1 MLEVLSEIRIT
12 GLGVIEDAT
21 LDLDPGFTAVTGET
35 GAGKTMV
42 VTGVS
47 MLLGG
52 RADSGLVRHGVRRAR
67 VEGRAT
73 KVPRSIVQQAE
84 DRGGELDEGELLIAR
99 ELSSEGRSR
108 AFLGGASV
116 PVSVLAEV
124 SGDLVAIHGQADQWR
139 LLQPAR
145 QRETL
150 DTFAGKPV
158 LVPLGEYASA
168 YRRHREVEAE
178 LTELVTRQRDRLA
191 EADLLRFGLEEIAKA
206 EPLPGED
213 AELAAEE
220 ERLAYADGLRTAATS
235 AGAALTSEDLD
246 AAGPHDV
253 LGLLGHAK
261 QVLDGEREHD
271 AKLAELADRVAE
283 LGYLA
288 ADLAGE
294 LSSYAADVDT
304 DTARLAVVSER
315 RSKLSGLVRKY
326 GDAEGTV
333 DEVLEWSNRSTARLT
348 ELDGSDER
356 VELLTAEQ
364 AELQARITELGQQV
378 GAARREAAERLGK
391 AVTEELGG
399 LAMPHATL
407 TVDVHET
414 TLGPSGADEIE
425 FCFAANP
432 GSPARPLQKAAS
444 GGELSRVML
453 ALEVILSD
461 THPVP
466 TLVFDEIDAGI
477 GGRAAVEVG
486 KRLARLA
493 EKAQVI
499 VVTHLPQVAAFADR
513 HAVVLKSDDGS
524 VTTSGLVA
532 LDDDARLKELSRM
545 MAGLE
550 NSDAAQAHAEELLA
564 LAAERHVRSGK
575 KRSKR

>member
-1 MLEVLSEIRIT
+1 
-12 GLGVIEDAT
+12 
-21 LDLDPGFTAVTGET
+21 
-35 GAGKTMV
+35 
-42 VTGVS
+42 
-47 MLLGG
+47 
-52 RADSGLVRHGVRRAR
+52 
-67 VEGRAT
+67 
-73 KVPRSIVQQAE
+73 VPKSIVREAE
-84 DRGGELDEGELLIAR
+84 ERGGELDDDDELLIAR

-158 LVPLGEYASA
+158 LVPLSDYTSA
-168 YRRHREVEAE
+168 YKRHREVEAE
-178 LTELVTRQRDRLA
+178 LVELTTRQRDRLA
-191 EADLLRFGLEEIAKA
+191 EADLLRFGLNEIAKA
-206 EPLPGED
+206 EPQPGED
-213 AELAAEE
+213 AELEAEE
-220 ERLAYADGLRTAATS
+220 GRLAYADGLRTAATT
-235 AGAALTSEDLD
+235 AGDALASEDLESTRP
-246 AAGPHDV
+246 GDV
-253 LGLLGHAK
+253 LGLLSLAK

-271 AKLAELADRVAE
+271 AKLAELADRAGE

-294 LSSYAADVDT
+294 LSSYAADIDT
-304 DTARLAVVSER
+304 DPARLSVVSER
-315 RSKLSGLVRKY
+315 RSLLTGLVRKY
-326 GDAEGTV
+326 GDQDGTV
-333 DEVLEWSNRSTARLT
+333 DEVLDWAKRAAARLN

-364 AELQARITELGQQV
+364 GELQARLKELGDEV
-378 GAARREAAERLGK
+378 SAARKEAAARLGV
-391 AVTEELGG
+391 AVSAELSG

-407 TVDVHET
+407 TVEVHEAT
-414 TLGPSGADEIE
+414 AGPFGADEIE

-564 LAAERHVRSGK
+564 LAAERHTKSRKK
-575 KRSKR
+575 KR

>member
-1 MLEVLSEIRIT
+1 MLSEIRIT

-21 LDLDPGFTAVTGET
+21 LELDPGFTAVTGET

-42 VTGVS
+42 VTGVN

-67 VEGRAT
+67 VEGRASG
-73 KVPRSIVQQAE
+73 VPKSIVQQAE
-84 DRGGELDEGELLIAR
+84 DRGGELDDDELLIAR

-150 DTFAGKPV
+150 DTFAGKAV
-158 LVPLGEYASA
+158 LVPLGEYTTA
-168 YRRHREVEAE
+168 YRRHREVDSE
-178 LTELVTRQRDRLA
+178 LADLTTRQRDRLA
-191 EADLLRFGLEEIAKA
+191 EADLLRFGLDEIAKA

-213 AELAAEE
+213 VELAAEE

-235 AGAALTSEDLD
+235 AAEALTSEDLD
-246 AAGPHDV
+246 SSRPSDV
-253 LGLLGHAK
+253 LGLLALAK

-271 AKLAELADRVAE
+271 AKLAELADRASE

-294 LSSYAADVDT
+294 LSSYATDVDT
-304 DTARLAVVSER
+304 DPARLAVVSDR
-315 RSKLSGLVRKY
+315 RAVLTGLVRKY
-326 GDAEGTV
+326 GDADGTV
-333 DEVLEWSNRSTARLT
+333 DEVLDWAKRSAVRLAD
-348 ELDGSDER
+348 LDGSDER
-356 VELLTAEQ
+356 VEQLTAEQ
-364 AELQARITELGQQV
+364 AELQAQLKDLGKQV
-378 GAARREAAERLGK
+378 SAARTEAAQRLGV
-391 AVTEELGG
+391 AVSEELSG
-399 LAMPHATL
+399 LAMPHAKL
-407 TVDVHET
+407 TVEVHET
-414 TLGPSGADEIE
+414 TPGPFGADEIE

-564 LAAERHVRSGK
+564 LAAERHTKGK
-575 KRSKR
+575 KRPKR

>member
-1 MLEVLSEIRIT
+1 MLSEIRIT

-42 VTGVS
+42 VTGVN

-52 RADSGLVRHGVRRAR
+52 RADSGLVRHGTRRAR
-67 VEGRAT
+67 VEGRASG
-73 KVPRSIVQQAE
+73 VPRSIVQQAE
-84 DRGGELDEGELLIAR
+84 DRGGELDDDELLIAR

-116 PVSVLAEV
+116 PVSVLGEV

-158 LVPLGEYASA
+158 LVPLQEYAAA
-168 YRRHREVEAE
+168 YKRHREVEAE
-178 LTELVTRQRDRLA
+178 LTELTTRQRDRLA
-191 EADLLRFGLEEIAKA
+191 EADLLRFGLDEVAKA

-213 AELAAEE
+213 LELAAEE
-220 ERLAYADGLRTAATS
+220 GRLAYADGLRTAATT
-235 AGAALTSEDLD
+235 AGDALASEDLD
-246 AAGPHDV
+246 STRPNDV
-253 LGLLGHAK
+253 LGLLALAK
-261 QVLDGEREHD
+261 QVLDAEREHD
-271 AKLAELADRVAE
+271 PKLAELADRAGE

-304 DTARLAVVSER
+304 DPARLAVVSER
-315 RSKLSGLVRKY
+315 RSLLNNLIRKY
-326 GDAEGTV
+326 GDEQGTV
-333 DEVLEWSNRSTARLT
+333 DEVLEWTKRSAARLA

-356 VELLTAEQ
+356 VEHLTAELT
-364 AELQARITELGQQV
+364 ELDVKLADLGRQIRDARI
-378 GAARREAAERLGK
+378 EAAERLGV
-391 AVTEELGG
+391 AVSEELTG
-399 LAMPHATL
+399 LAMPHAKL
-407 TVDVHET
+407 SVEVHET
-414 TLGPSGADEIE
+414 TPGPFGIDEVE

-564 LAAERHVRSGK
+564 LASERRKPRRKG
-575 KRSKR
+575 RSKG

>member
-1 MLEVLSEIRIT
+1 MLSEIRIT

-42 VTGVS
+42 VTGVN

-73 KVPRSIVQQAE
+73 NVPKSIVQQAE
-84 DRGGELDEGELLIAR
+84 DRGGELDDDDELLIAR

-158 LVPLGEYASA
+158 LVPLQEYLTS
-168 YRRHREVEAE
+168 YKRHREVEAE
-178 LTELVTRQRDRLA
+178 LTELTTRQRDRLA
-191 EADLLRFGLEEIAKA
+191 EADRLRFGLEEVAKA

-213 AELAAEE
+213 TELAAEE
-220 ERLAYADGLRTAATS
+220 GRLAYADGLRTAATN
-235 AGAALTSEDLD
+235 AADALASEDLESTR
-246 AAGPHDV
+246 PSDV
-253 LGLLGHAK
+253 LGLLALAK
-261 QVLDGEREHD
+261 QLLDGERDHD
-271 AKLAELADRVAE
+271 AKLAGLADRAGE

-304 DTARLAVVSER
+304 DPARLSVVSER
-315 RSKLSGLVRKY
+315 RSLLTTLIRKY
-326 GDAEGTV
+326 GAEQGTV
-333 DEVLEWSNRSTARLT
+333 DEVLDWAKRSAERLA

-356 VELLTAEQ
+356 VELLTAELT
-364 AELQARITELGQQV
+364 ELDATLTELGRQV
-378 GAARREAAERLGK
+378 REARVEAAERLG
-391 AVTEELGG
+391 VLVSEE
-399 LAMPHATL
+399 
-407 TVDVHET
+407 VHET
-414 TLGPSGADEIE
+414 TAGPYGIDEIE

-432 GSPARPLQKAAS
+432 GSPARPLQKSAS

-461 THPVP
+461 THKVP

-564 LAAERHVRSGK
+564 LAAERHTKPKKK
-575 KRSKR
+575 KR

>member
-1 MLEVLSEIRIT
+1 MLSEIRIT

-21 LDLDPGFTAVTGET
+21 LELDPGFTAVTGET

-42 VTGVS
+42 VTGVNL
-47 MLLGG
+47 LLGG

-67 VEGRAT
+67 VEGRASA
-73 KVPRSIVQQAE
+73 VPRSIVQQAE
-84 DRGGELDEGELLIAR
+84 DRGGELDDDELLIAR

-150 DTFAGKPV
+150 DTFAGKAV
-158 LVPLGEYASA
+158 LVPLGEYTTA
-168 YRRHREVEAE
+168 YRRHREVETE
-178 LTELVTRQRDRLA
+178 LTELTTRERDRLA

-213 AELAAEE
+213 VELAAEE
-220 ERLAYADGLRTAATS
+220 ERLAYADGLRTAATT
-235 AGAALTSEDLD
+235 AADALASEDLD
-246 AAGPHDV
+246 SSRPGDV
-253 LGLLGHAK
+253 LGLLALAK

-271 AKLAELADRVAE
+271 AKLAELADRASE

-304 DTARLAVVSER
+304 DPARLAAVSER
-315 RSKLSGLVRKY
+315 RSALTGLVRKY
-326 GDAEGTV
+326 GADDGTV
-333 DEVLEWSNRSTARLT
+333 DEVLDWAKRSAQRLA
-348 ELDGSDER
+348 EIEGSDER
-356 VELLTAEQ
+356 VGQLTAERT
-364 AELQARITELGQQV
+364 ELQAQLKDLGDQV
-378 GAARREAAERLGK
+378 SAARKEAAARLGV
-391 AVTEELGG
+391 AVSEELSG
-399 LAMPHATL
+399 LAMPHAKL
-407 TVDVHET
+407 TVEVHET
-414 TLGPSGADEIE
+414 AAGPFGADEIE

-564 LAAERHVRSGK
+564 LAAERHTKPRKK
-575 KRSKR
+575 KR

>member
-235 AGAALTSEDLD
+235 AGEALTSEDLD

>member
-1 MLEVLSEIRIT
+1 MLSEIRIT

-73 KVPRSIVQQAE
+73 SVPKSLAQQTE
-84 DRGGELDEGELLIAR
+84 DRGGELDDGELLIAR

-116 PVSVLAEV
+116 PVSVLADV

-139 LLQPAR
+139 LLQPIR

-158 LVPLGEYASA
+158 LEPLAEYVAA
-168 YRRHREVEAE
+168 YRRHREVESE
-178 LTELVTRQRDRLA
+178 LTELTTRQRDRLA

-213 AELAAEE
+213 LELAAEE
-220 ERLAYADGLRTAATS
+220 ERLAYADGLRTAATT
-235 AGAALTSEDLD
+235 AAEALAAEDLD
-246 AAGPHDV
+246 ATRPNDV
-253 LGLLGHAK
+253 LGLLSLAK
-261 QVLDGEREHD
+261 QALDGEREHD
-271 AKLAELADRVAE
+271 PILAGLADRVAE
-283 LGYLA
+283 LSYLA
-288 ADLAGE
+288 ADLSGE
-294 LSSYAADVDT
+294 LSSYASDVDT
-304 DTARLAVVSER
+304 DPARLSVVSER
-315 RSKLSGLVRKY
+315 RALLTSLARKY
-326 GDAEGTV
+326 GDSEGTI
-333 DEVLEWSNRSTARLT
+333 DEVLEWSKRSAARLA

-356 VELLTAEQ
+356 VELLMAEQ
-364 AELQARITELGQQV
+364 ADLQTRLTELGHV
-378 GAARREAAERLGK
+378 IATARRDAAERLGK
-391 AVTEELGG
+391 SVTGELAG
-399 LAMPHATL
+399 LAMPHAQL
-407 TVDVHET
+407 TVDVHDST
-414 TLGPSGADEIE
+414 PGPFGADEVE

-486 KRLARLA
+486 KRLAKLA
-493 EKAQVI
+493 EKTQVI

-564 LAAERHVRSGK
+564 LAAERHGKGSK
-575 KRSKR
+575 KRTKKNL

>member
-1 MLEVLSEIRIT
+1 MLSEIRIT

-42 VTGVS
+42 VTGVN

-52 RADSGLVRHGVRRAR
+52 RADSGLVRHGTRRAR
-67 VEGRAT
+67 VEGRASA
-73 KVPRSIVQQAE
+73 VPRAIVQQAE
-84 DRGGELDEGELLIAR
+84 DRGGELDDDELLIAR

-116 PVSVLAEV
+116 PVSVLGEV

-150 DTFAGKPV
+150 DTFAGKAV
-158 LVPLGEYASA
+158 LVPLQEYAAA
-168 YRRHREVEAE
+168 YKRYRDVQAE
-178 LTELVTRQRDRLA
+178 LTELTTRERDRLA
-191 EADLLRFGLEEIAKA
+191 EADLLRFGLDEVAKA

-213 AELAAEE
+213 VELAAEE
-220 ERLAYADGLRTAATS
+220 ERLAYADGLRTAATT
-235 AGAALTSEDLD
+235 AADALASEDLD
-246 AAGPHDV
+246 ASRPNDV
-253 LGLLGHAK
+253 LGLLALAK

-271 AKLAELADRVAE
+271 AKLAELADRAGE

-288 ADLAGE
+288 ADLAQE

-304 DTARLAVVSER
+304 DPARLAVVSER
-315 RSKLSGLVRKY
+315 RALLTNLVRKY
-326 GDAEGTV
+326 GADQGTV
-333 DEVLEWSNRSTARLT
+333 DEVIEWTKRSAERLA

-356 VELLTAEQ
+356 VEQLTSEL
-364 AELQARITELGQQV
+364 AELDARLADLGRQMREARI
-378 GAARREAAERLGK
+378 EAAERLGV
-391 AVTEELGG
+391 AVSEELTG
-399 LAMPHATL
+399 LAMPHAKL
-407 TVDVHET
+407 SVEVHET
-414 TLGPSGADEIE
+414 TAGPFGIDEVE

-564 LAAERHVRSGK
+564 LAAERHKPRRKS
-575 KRSKR
+575 RSKG

>member
-1 MLEVLSEIRIT
+1 VISEIRIT

-21 LDLDPGFTAVTGET
+21 LELDPGFTAVTGET

-42 VTGVS
+42 VTGVN

-67 VEGRAT
+67 VEGRASN
-73 KVPRSIVQQAE
+73 VPKSIVREAE
-84 DRGGELDEGELLIAR
+84 ERGGELDDGDELLIAR

-158 LVPLGEYASA
+158 LVPLSDYASA
-168 YRRHREVEAE
+168 YKRHREVEAE
-178 LTELVTRQRDRLA
+178 LIDLTTRQRDRLA
-191 EADLLRFGLEEIAKA
+191 EADLLRFGLNEIAKA
-206 EPLPGED
+206 EPQPGED
-213 AELAAEE
+213 DELEAEE
-220 ERLAYADGLRTAATS
+220 GRLAYADGLRTAATT
-235 AGAALTSEDLD
+235 AGDALASDDLESTRP
-246 AAGPHDV
+246 GDV
-253 LGLLGHAK
+253 LGLLSLAK

-271 AKLAELADRVAE
+271 AKLAELADRVGE

-294 LSSYAADVDT
+294 LSSYAADIDT
-304 DTARLAVVSER
+304 DPARLSVVSER
-315 RSKLSGLVRKY
+315 RSLLTGLVRKY
-326 GDAEGTV
+326 GDQEGTV
-333 DEVLEWSNRSTARLT
+333 DEVLDLAKRSAARLT
-348 ELDGSDER
+348 ELDSSDER
-356 VELLTAEQ
+356 VELLSAEQ
-364 AELQARITELGQQV
+364 TELQARLKELGDEV
-378 GAARREAAERLGK
+378 SAARKEAAARLGV
-391 AVTEELGG
+391 AVSAELSG

-407 TVDVHET
+407 TVEVHET
-414 TLGPSGADEIE
+414 TAGPFGADEIE

-564 LAAERHVRSGK
+564 LAAERHTKPRKK
-575 KRSKR
+575 KR

>member
-1 MLEVLSEIRIT
+1 MLSEIRIT

-84 DRGGELDEGELLIAR
+84 DRGGELDDDELLIAR

-235 AGAALTSEDLD
+235 AGEALTSEDLD

-253 LGLLGHAK
+253 LGLLAHAK
-261 QVLDGEREHD
+261 QVLDSEREHD

-304 DTARLAVVSER
+304 DPARLAVVSER

-326 GDAEGTV
+326 GDVEGTV
-333 DEVLEWSNRSTARLT
+333 DEVLEWSKRSAARLT

-364 AELQARITELGQQV
+364 VELQARITERGQLV

-391 AVTEELGG
+391 AVTEELSG

-414 TLGPSGADEIE
+414 TPGPSGADEIE

>member
-1 MLEVLSEIRIT
+1 MLSEIRIT

-21 LDLDPGFTAVTGET
+21 LELDPGFTAVTGET

-42 VTGVS
+42 VTGVN

-67 VEGRAT
+67 VEGRASA
-73 KVPRSIVQQAE
+73 VPRSIVQQAE
-84 DRGGELDEGELLIAR
+84 DRGGELDDDELLIAR

-158 LVPLGEYASA
+158 LVPLGEYGSA

-178 LTELVTRQRDRLA
+178 LTELTTRQRDRLA
-191 EADLLRFGLEEIAKA
+191 EADLLRFGLDEIAKA

-213 AELAAEE
+213 VELAAEE

-235 AGAALTSEDLD
+235 AADALASEDLD
-246 AAGPHDV
+246 SSRPTDV
-253 LGLLGHAK
+253 LGLMAHAK
-261 QVLDGEREHD
+261 QVLDAEREHD
-271 AKLAELADRVAE
+271 AVLAELADRASE

-304 DTARLAVVSER
+304 DPARLAVVSER
-315 RSKLSGLVRKY
+315 RAQLTGLVRKY
-326 GDAEGTV
+326 GADEGTV
-333 DEVLEWSNRSTARLT
+333 DEVLEWAKRSAERLA

-356 VELLTAEQ
+356 VEHLTTEL
-364 AELQARITELGQQV
+364 AELEARLADLGRQV
-378 GAARREAAERLGK
+378 GVARREAAERLGV
-391 AVTEELGG
+391 AVSEELTG
-399 LAMPHATL
+399 LAMPHAKL
-407 TVDVHET
+407 TVEVHEST
-414 TLGPSGADEIE
+414 PGPHGADEIE

-461 THPVP
+461 TYPVP

-564 LAAERHVRSGK
+564 LAAERHTKRK
-575 KRSKR
+575 KRKR

>member
-1 MLEVLSEIRIT
+1 MLAEIRIT

-21 LDLDPGFTAVTGET
+21 LELDPGFTAVTGET

-42 VTGVS
+42 VTGVN

-73 KVPRSIVQQAE
+73 AVPRSIVQQAE
-84 DRGGELDEGELLIAR
+84 DRGGELDDDELLIAR

-124 SGDLVAIHGQADQWR
+124 CSDLVAIHGQADQWR

-158 LVPLGEYASA
+158 LVPLGEYTGA

-178 LTELVTRQRDRLA
+178 LIDLTTRERDRLA
-191 EADLLRFGLEEIAKA
+191 EADLLRFGLEELAKV

-213 AELAAEE
+213 VELAAEE

-235 AGAALTSEDLD
+235 AADALASDDLD
-246 AAGPHDV
+246 SNRPSDV
-253 LGLLGHAK
+253 LGLLQLAK

-271 AKLAELADRVAE
+271 AKLAELADRASE

-304 DTARLAVVSER
+304 DPARLSVVSER
-315 RSKLSGLVRKY
+315 RSVLTGLVRKY
-326 GDAEGTV
+326 GADEGTV
-333 DEVLEWSNRSTARLT
+333 DEVLEWSKRSAQRLA
-348 ELDGSDER
+348 EIEGSDER
-356 VELLTAEQ
+356 VEQLTAEQ
-364 AELQARITELGQQV
+364 AELQAQLKDLGEQV
-378 GAARREAAERLGK
+378 SAARKEAAARLGV
-391 AVTEELGG
+391 AVSEELSG

-407 TVDVHET
+407 TVEVHET
-414 TLGPSGADEIE
+414 AAGPFGADEIE

-532 LDDDARLKELSRM
+532 LDDDSRLKELSRM

-564 LAAERHVRSGK
+564 LAAERHTKPRKK
-575 KRSKR
+575 KR

>member
-1 MLEVLSEIRIT
+1 MLTEIRIS

-42 VTGVS
+42 VTGVG
-47 MLLGG
+47 MLLGA
-52 RADSGLVRHGVRRAR
+52 RADSGLVRHGTKRAR
-67 VEGRAT
+67 VEGRACG
-73 KVPRSIVQQAE
+73 VPAQVAALAE
-84 DRGGELDEGELLIAR
+84 ERGGDLDDDELLIAR

-116 PVSVLAEV
+116 PVSVLGEV

-145 QRETL
+145 QRATL
-150 DTFAGKPV
+150 DTFAGDAVLKP
-158 LVPLGEYASA
+158 LTEYGTA
-168 YRRHREVEAE
+168 YRRQREVVAE
-178 LTELVTRQRDRLA
+178 LDDLVSRQRDRLA
-191 EADLLRFGLEEIAKA
+191 EADLLRFGLDEIARA
-206 EPLPGED
+206 EPQPGED

-220 ERLAYADGLRTAATS
+220 DRLAYADGLRTAATT
-235 AGAALTSEDLD
+235 AAAALASEDLD
-246 AAGPHDV
+246 SARPSDV
-253 LGLLGHAK
+253 LGLLAHAK
-261 QVLDGEREHD
+261 AVLDAEREHD
-271 AKLAELADRVAE
+271 ITLAGLADRVAE
-283 LGYLA
+283 LTYLA

-304 DTARLAVVSER
+304 DPARLAVVSER
-315 RSKLSGLVRKY
+315 RSALTGLIRKY
-326 GDAEGTV
+326 GDTEGTV
-333 DEVLEWSNRSTARLT
+333 DEVLAWSRRSAERLAD
-348 ELDGSDER
+348 LDGSDER
-356 VELLTAEQ
+356 IGQLTAERDALTERL
-364 AELQARITELGQQV
+364 AELAGQIS
-378 GAARREAAERLGK
+378 AERKEAAERLGE
-391 AVTEELGG
+391 AVTAELGG

-407 TVDVHET
+407 TVEVRET
-414 TLGPSGADEIE
+414 TPGPSGADDVEL
-425 FCFAANP
+425 CFSANP

-486 KRLARLA
+486 QRLARLA

-513 HAVVLKSDDGS
+513 HHVVRKSDDGS
-524 VTTSGLVA
+524 VTTSGLEA
-532 LDDDARLKELSRM
+532 LDETGRLRELSRM

-550 NSDAAQAHAEELLA
+550 DSEAAQTHAEELLA
-564 LAAERHVRSGK
+564 LAARRPRKKSG
-575 KRSKR
+575 RR

>member
-1 MLEVLSEIRIT
+1 MPKSL
-12 GLGVIEDAT
+12 A
-21 LDLDPGFTAVTGET
+21 
-35 GAGKTMV
+35 
-42 VTGVS
+42 
-47 MLLGG
+47 
-52 RADSGLVRHGVRRAR
+52 
-67 VEGRAT
+67 
-73 KVPRSIVQQAE
+73 QQTE
-84 DRGGELDEGELLIAR
+84 DRGGELEDGELLIAR

-116 PVSVLAEV
+116 PVSVLADV

-139 LLQPAR
+139 LLQPIR

-158 LVPLGEYASA
+158 LEPLAEYTAA
-168 YRRHREVEAE
+168 YRRHREVESE
-178 LTELVTRQRDRLA
+178 LTELTTRQRDRLA

-213 AELAAEE
+213 LELAAEE
-220 ERLAYADGLRTAATS
+220 ERLAYADGLRTAATTA
-235 AGAALTSEDLD
+235 AGALAAEDLD
-246 AAGPHDV
+246 ATRPNDV
-253 LGLLGHAK
+253 LGLLSLAK
-261 QVLDGEREHD
+261 QALDGEREHD
-271 AKLAELADRVAE
+271 PTLAGLADRVAE
-283 LGYLA
+283 LSYLA
-288 ADLAGE
+288 ADLSGE
-294 LSSYAADVDT
+294 LSSYASDIDT
-304 DTARLAVVSER
+304 DPARLSVVSER
-315 RSKLSGLVRKY
+315 RALLTSLARKY
-326 GDAEGTV
+326 GDADGTI
-333 DEVLEWSNRSTARLT
+333 DEVLEWSKRSAARLA

-356 VELLTAEQ
+356 VELLMAEQ
-364 AELQARITELGQQV
+364 ADLQTRLTELGHV
-378 GAARREAAERLGK
+378 IATARRDAAERLGK
-391 AVTEELGG
+391 SVTGELAG
-399 LAMPHATL
+399 LAMPHAQL
-407 TVDVHET
+407 TVDVHDST
-414 TLGPSGADEIE
+414 PGPFGADEVE

-486 KRLARLA
+486 KRLAKLA
-493 EKAQVI
+493 EKTQVI

-564 LAAERHVRSGK
+564 LAAERHGKGGK
-575 KRSKR
+575 KRTKKNL

>member
-1 MLEVLSEIRIT
+1 MLAEIRIT

-21 LDLDPGFTAVTGET
+21 LELDPGFTAVTGET

-42 VTGVS
+42 VTGVN

-73 KVPRSIVQQAE
+73 AVPRSIVQQAE
-84 DRGGELDEGELLIAR
+84 DRGGELDDDELLIAR

-158 LVPLGEYASA
+158 LVPLGEYTAA

-178 LTELVTRQRDRLA
+178 LIDLTTRERDRLA
-191 EADLLRFGLEEIAKA
+191 EADLLRFGLEEIAKL

-213 AELAAEE
+213 VELAAEE

-235 AGAALTSEDLD
+235 AADALASDDLD
-246 AAGPHDV
+246 SNRPSDV
-253 LGLLGHAK
+253 LGLLQLAK

-271 AKLAELADRVAE
+271 AKLAELADRASE

-304 DTARLAVVSER
+304 DPARLSVVSER
-315 RSKLSGLVRKY
+315 RSVLTGLVRKY
-326 GDAEGTV
+326 GADEGTV
-333 DEVLEWSNRSTARLT
+333 DEVLEWSKRSAQRLA
-348 ELDGSDER
+348 EIEGSDER
-356 VELLTAEQ
+356 VEQLTAEQ
-364 AELQARITELGQQV
+364 TELQAQLKDLGEQV
-378 GAARREAAERLGK
+378 SAARKEAAARLGV
-391 AVTEELGG
+391 AVSEELSG

-407 TVDVHET
+407 TVEVHET
-414 TLGPSGADEIE
+414 AAGPFGADEVE

-564 LAAERHVRSGK
+564 LAAERHTKPRKK
-575 KRSKR
+575 KR

>member
-1 MLEVLSEIRIT
+1 MLSEIRIT

-42 VTGVS
+42 VTGVN

-52 RADSGLVRHGVRRAR
+52 RADSGLVRHGTRRAR
-67 VEGRAT
+67 VEGRASG
-73 KVPRSIVQQAE
+73 VPKSIVQQAE
-84 DRGGELDEGELLIAR
+84 DRGGELDDDELLIAR
-99 ELSSEGRSR
+99 ELSAEGRSR

-116 PVSVLAEV
+116 PVSVLGEV

-150 DTFAGKPV
+150 DTFAGKPL
-158 LVPLGEYASA
+158 LVPLQEYVAA
-168 YRRHREVEAE
+168 YKRHRQVEAE
-178 LTELVTRQRDRLA
+178 LIELTTRQRDRLA
-191 EADLLRFGLEEIAKA
+191 EADLLRFGLDEVAKA

-213 AELAAEE
+213 TELAAEE
-220 ERLAYADGLRTAATS
+220 DRLAYADGLRTAATT
-235 AGAALTSEDLD
+235 AADALASEEDQD
-246 AAGPHDV
+246 STRPNDV
-253 LGLLGHAK
+253 LGLLALTK
-261 QVLDGEREHD
+261 QVLDAEREHD
-271 AKLAELADRVAE
+271 QKLADLADRAGE

-304 DTARLAVVSER
+304 DPARLAVVSER
-315 RSKLSGLVRKY
+315 RALLTSLVRKY
-326 GDAEGTV
+326 GAEQGTV
-333 DEVLEWSNRSTARLT
+333 DEVLDWTKRSASRLAD
-348 ELDGSDER
+348 LDGSDER
-356 VELLTAEQ
+356 VELLTAELSELDAKL
-364 AELQARITELGQQV
+364 AELGRQMREARI
-378 GAARREAAERLGK
+378 EAAERLGV
-391 AVTEELGG
+391 AVSEELTG
-399 LAMPHATL
+399 LAMPHAKL
-407 TVDVHET
+407 SVEVHET
-414 TLGPSGADEIE
+414 TAGPFGIDEVE

-493 EKAQVI
+493 EKTQVI

-532 LDDDARLKELSRM
+532 LDEDARLKELSRM

-564 LAAERHVRSGK
+564 LAAERHTPRK
-575 KRSKR
+575 KNRPKG

>member
-1 MLEVLSEIRIT
+1 VLSEIRIT

-21 LDLDPGFTAVTGET
+21 LELDPGFTAVTGET

-42 VTGVS
+42 VTGVN

-67 VEGRAT
+67 VEGRASN
-73 KVPRSIVQQAE
+73 VPKSIVQQAE
-84 DRGGELDEGELLIAR
+84 DRGGELDDDELLIAR

-168 YRRHREVEAE
+168 YKRHREIEGE
-178 LTELVTRQRDRLA
+178 LTELTTRERERLA
-191 EADLLRFGLEEIAKA
+191 EADLLRFGLAEIAKA

-213 AELAAEE
+213 VELAAEE
-220 ERLAYADGLRTAATS
+220 ERLAYADGLRTAATT
-235 AGAALTSEDLD
+235 AADALASEDLESTRP
-246 AAGPHDV
+246 GDV
-253 LGLLGHAK
+253 LGLLALAK
-261 QVLDGEREHD
+261 QALDGEREHD
-271 AKLAELADRVAE
+271 AKLAELADRASE

-294 LSSYAADVDT
+294 LSSYASDVDT
-304 DTARLAVVSER
+304 DPARLAVVSER
-315 RSKLSGLVRKY
+315 RSVLTALARKH
-326 GDAEGTV
+326 GAELGTV
-333 DEVLEWSNRSTARLT
+333 EEVLEWAKRSAARLA
-348 ELDGSDER
+348 ELEGSDER
-356 VELLTAEQ
+356 VEQLTAE
-364 AELQARITELGQQV
+364 LTELRARLKDLGDQV
-378 GAARREAAERLGK
+378 STARREAAARLG
-391 AVTEELGG
+391 VLVSEELSG

-407 TVDVHET
+407 TVEIHET
-414 TLGPSGADEIE
+414 SPGPFGADETE

-532 LDDDARLKELSRM
+532 LDDEARLKELSRM

-564 LAAERHVRSGK
+564 LAAERHTKGK
-575 KRSKR
+575 KKKKQ

>member
-414 TLGPSGADEIE
+414 TLGPFGADEIE

>member
-1 MLEVLSEIRIT
+1 MLSEIRIT

-42 VTGVS
+42 VTGVN

-52 RADSGLVRHGVRRAR
+52 RADSGLVRHGTRRAR
-67 VEGRAT
+67 VEGRASA
-73 KVPRSIVQQAE
+73 VPKSIVQQAE
-84 DRGGELDEGELLIAR
+84 DRGGELDDGELLIAR

-116 PVSVLAEV
+116 PVSVLGEV

-158 LVPLGEYASA
+158 LVPLQEYAAA
-168 YRRHREVEAE
+168 YKRHRDVEAE
-178 LTELVTRQRDRLA
+178 LTELTTRQRDRLA
-191 EADLLRFGLEEIAKA
+191 EADLLRFGLDEVAKA

-220 ERLAYADGLRTAATS
+220 ERLAYADGLRTAATT
-235 AGAALTSEDLD
+235 AGDALASEDLD
-246 AAGPHDV
+246 STRPNDV
-253 LGLLGHAK
+253 LGLLALAK
-261 QVLDGEREHD
+261 QVLDAERQHD
-271 AKLAELADRVAE
+271 PKLAELADRAGE

-288 ADLAGE
+288 ADLSGE

-304 DTARLAVVSER
+304 DPARLAVVSER
-315 RSKLSGLVRKY
+315 RSLLTSLIRKY
-326 GDAEGTV
+326 GGQQGTV
-333 DEVLEWSNRSTARLT
+333 DEVLDWANRSADRLA

-356 VELLTAEQ
+356 VEHLTAEL
-364 AELQARITELGQQV
+364 AELDAKLTDLGRQIREARI
-378 GAARREAAERLGK
+378 EAAERLGV
-391 AVTEELGG
+391 AVSEELTG
-399 LAMPHATL
+399 LAMPHAKL
-407 TVDVHET
+407 SVEVHET
-414 TLGPSGADEIE
+414 TAGPFGIDDVE
-425 FCFAANP
+425 FCFSANP

-564 LAAERHVRSGK
+564 LAAERHTKPTRKS
-575 KRSKR
+575 RSKG

>member
-1 MLEVLSEIRIT
+1 MISEIRIT

-21 LDLDPGFTAVTGET
+21 LELDPGFTAVTGET

-42 VTGVS
+42 VTGVN

-67 VEGRAT
+67 VEGRARN
-73 KVPRSIVQQAE
+73 VPKSIVREAE
-84 DRGGELDEGELLIAR
+84 ERGGELDDDDELLIAR

-158 LVPLGEYASA
+158 LVPLSDYTSA
-168 YRRHREVEAE
+168 YKRHREVEAE
-178 LTELVTRQRDRLA
+178 LVELTTRQRDRLA
-191 EADLLRFGLEEIAKA
+191 EADLLRFGLNEIAKA
-206 EPLPGED
+206 EPQPGED
-213 AELAAEE
+213 AELEAEE
-220 ERLAYADGLRTAATS
+220 GRLAYADGLRTAATT
-235 AGAALTSEDLD
+235 AGDALASEDLESTRP
-246 AAGPHDV
+246 GDV
-253 LGLLGHAK
+253 LGLLSLAK

-271 AKLAELADRVAE
+271 AKLAELADRAGE

-294 LSSYAADVDT
+294 LSSYAADIDT
-304 DTARLAVVSER
+304 DPARLSVVSER
-315 RSKLSGLVRKY
+315 RSLLTGLVRKY
-326 GDAEGTV
+326 GDQDGTV
-333 DEVLEWSNRSTARLT
+333 DEVLDWAKRSAARLN

-364 AELQARITELGQQV
+364 AELQARLKELGDEV
-378 GAARREAAERLGK
+378 SAARKEAAARLGV
-391 AVTEELGG
+391 AVSAELSG

-407 TVDVHET
+407 TVEVHEAT
-414 TLGPSGADEIE
+414 AGPFGADEIE

-564 LAAERHVRSGK
+564 LAAERHTKSRKK
-575 KRSKR
+575 KR

>member
-1 MLEVLSEIRIT
+1 MLSEIRIT

-21 LDLDPGFTAVTGET
+21 LELDPGFTAVTGET

-42 VTGVS
+42 VTGVN

-52 RADSGLVRHGVRRAR
+52 RADSGLVRHGARRAR
-67 VEGRAT
+67 VEGRASA
-73 KVPRSIVQQAE
+73 VPKAIVRQAE
-84 DRGGELDEGELLIAR
+84 DRGGELDDDELLIAR
-99 ELSSEGRSR
+99 ELSPEGRSR

-116 PVSVLAEV
+116 PVSVLGEV

-150 DTFAGKPV
+150 DTFAGRAV
-158 LVPLGEYASA
+158 LVPLQEYGAA
-168 YRRHREVEAE
+168 YKRHREVEAE
-178 LTELVTRQRDRLA
+178 LTDLTTRQRDRLA
-191 EADLLRFGLEEIAKA
+191 EADLLRFGLDEVAKA

-213 AELAAEE
+213 TELAAEE
-220 ERLAYADGLRTAATS
+220 ERLAYADGLRTAATT
-235 AGAALTSEDLD
+235 AGDALASEDMD
-246 AAGPHDV
+246 STRPNDV
-253 LGLLGHAK
+253 LGLLSLAK
-261 QVLDGEREHD
+261 QVLDGERHHD
-271 AKLAELADRVAE
+271 PKLAELADRAGE

-304 DTARLAVVSER
+304 DPARLAVVSER
-315 RSKLSGLVRKY
+315 RSLLTSLVRKY
-326 GDAEGTV
+326 GADQGTV
-333 DEVLEWSNRSTARLT
+333 DEVLDWAKRSAVRLE

-356 VELLTAEQ
+356 VEQLTAEL
-364 AELQARITELGQQV
+364 ADLDVKLTELGQHIRE
-378 GAARREAAERLGK
+378 ARIEAAERLGV
-391 AVTEELGG
+391 AVTEELAG

-407 TVDVHET
+407 SVEVHEAAA
-414 TLGPSGADEIE
+414 GPFGIDEIE
-425 FCFAANP
+425 FCFSANP
-432 GSPARPLQKAAS
+432 GSPSRPLQKAAS

-493 EKAQVI
+493 EKTQVI

-550 NSDAAQAHAEELLA
+550 HSDAAQAHAEELLA
-564 LAAERHVRSGK
+564 LAAERHKPRRKS
-575 KRSKR
+575 RSKG

>member
-1 MLEVLSEIRIT
+1 MLSEIRIT

-304 DTARLAVVSER
+304 DTARLALVSER

>member
-1 MLEVLSEIRIT
+1 MLSEIRIT

-42 VTGVS
+42 VTGVN

-52 RADSGLVRHGVRRAR
+52 RADSGLVRHGTRRAR
-67 VEGRAT
+67 VEGRASA
-73 KVPRSIVQQAE
+73 VPKAIVLQAE
-84 DRGGELDEGELLIAR
+84 DRGGELDDGDELLIAR
-99 ELSSEGRSR
+99 ELSAEGRSR

-124 SGDLVAIHGQADQWR
+124 SGDLVAIHGQAEQWR
-139 LLQPAR
+139 LLQPSR

-158 LVPLGEYASA
+158 LVPLQEYSA
-168 YRRHREVEAE
+168 AYKRHREVEAE
-178 LTELVTRQRDRLA
+178 LTELTTRQRDRLA
-191 EADLLRFGLEEIAKA
+191 EADLLRFGLAEVAKA

-220 ERLAYADGLRTAATS
+220 DRLAYADGLRTAATS
-235 AGAALTSEDLD
+235 AGDALAAEDLD
-246 AAGPHDV
+246 STRPSDV
-253 LGLLGHAK
+253 LGLLALTK
-261 QVLDGEREHD
+261 QVLDAEREHD
-271 AKLAELADRVAE
+271 PKLAELADRAGE

-304 DTARLAVVSER
+304 DPARLAVVSER
-315 RSKLSGLVRKY
+315 RSLLTGLIRKY
-326 GDAEGTV
+326 GAEQGTV
-333 DEVLEWSNRSTARLT
+333 DEVLDWVTRSTARLA

-356 VELLTAEQ
+356 VELLTAEL
-364 AELQARITELGQQV
+364 AELDAKLADLGQQV
-378 GAARREAAERLGK
+378 RAARQEAAERLSV
-391 AVTEELGG
+391 AVSEELTG
-399 LAMPHATL
+399 LAMPHAKL
-407 TVDVHET
+407 TIEVHESAP
-414 TLGPSGADEIE
+414 GPFGIDETE

-564 LAAERHVRSGK
+564 LAAERRSKPRRK
-575 KRSKR
+575 KR

>member
-1 MLEVLSEIRIT
+1 MLSEIRIT

-42 VTGVS
+42 VTGVN

-52 RADSGLVRHGVRRAR
+52 RADSGLVRHGTRRAR
-67 VEGRAT
+67 VEGRASG
-73 KVPRSIVQQAE
+73 VPKSIVQQAE
-84 DRGGELDEGELLIAR
+84 DRGGELDDDELLIAR
-99 ELSSEGRSR
+99 ELSAEGRSR

-116 PVSVLAEV
+116 PVSVLGEV

-150 DTFAGKPV
+150 DTFAGKPL
-158 LVPLGEYASA
+158 LVPLQEYVAA
-168 YRRHREVEAE
+168 YKRHRQVEAE
-178 LTELVTRQRDRLA
+178 LIELTTRQRDRLA
-191 EADLLRFGLEEIAKA
+191 EADLLRFGLDEVAKA

-213 AELAAEE
+213 TELAAEE
-220 ERLAYADGLRTAATS
+220 DRLAYADGLRTAATT
-235 AGAALTSEDLD
+235 AADALASEEDQD
-246 AAGPHDV
+246 STRPNDV
-253 LGLLGHAK
+253 LGLLALTK
-261 QVLDGEREHD
+261 QVLDAEREHD
-271 AKLAELADRVAE
+271 QKLADLADRAGE

-294 LSSYAADVDT
+294 LSSYATDVDT
-304 DTARLAVVSER
+304 DPARLAVVSER
-315 RSKLSGLVRKY
+315 RALLTSLVRKY
-326 GDAEGTV
+326 GAEQGTV
-333 DEVLEWSNRSTARLT
+333 DEVLEWTKRSASRLA

-356 VELLTAEQ
+356 VELLTAELS
-364 AELQARITELGQQV
+364 ELDAKLAKLGRQMREARI
-378 GAARREAAERLGK
+378 EAAERLGV
-391 AVTEELGG
+391 AVSEELTG
-399 LAMPHATL
+399 LAMPHAKL
-407 TVDVHET
+407 SVEVHET
-414 TLGPSGADEIE
+414 TAGPFGIDEVE

-493 EKAQVI
+493 EKTQVI

-532 LDDDARLKELSRM
+532 LDEDARLKELSRM

-564 LAAERHVRSGK
+564 LAAERHKPRK
-575 KRSKR
+575 KNRPKG